1 MILANPAVKVLFTK
15 ALSGRNLADF
25 ADELIQQKTLVLKSV
40 FVNIRQKE
48 LFEDLGVTETQNDN
62 GQESL
67 WQRIEQCD
75 DSTHKQELERIA
87 KLGEECEAIQERYRN
102 SIKAF
107 KEQRKQEVEQKKIKL
122 MTDILQTRF
131 QID

>member
-62 GQESL
+62 G
-67 WQRIEQCD
+67 
-75 DSTHKQELERIA
+75 
-87 KLGEECEAIQERYRN
+87 
-102 SIKAF
+102 
-107 KEQRKQEVEQKKIKL
+107 
-122 MTDILQTRF
+122 
-131 QID
+131 